1 MWIFLQKSGGEIT
14 SCIIMWHRSHNQGGW
29 RCYSTPT
36 FYRRKRIGP
45 PHGPDWWEMCLAAV
59 QQTPNRKSSRSLAF
73 QWQSG
78 PSCAQVLCYSPRPTG
93 LIPRL
98 LLNPGNETQTYCSD
112 KTTYCMYHLC
122 SDGIYV
128 YDMMAKHKRL
138 SLLRTYKQLW
148 KRRNY
153 SFQLVLGAKR
163 LWFLK
168 LWRTLTRIIYEWN
181 TWKLNLRHFQIR

>member
-1 MWIFLQKSGGEIT
+1 M
-14 SCIIMWHRSHNQGGW
+14 SCIISGIGIITGGVGW
-29 RCYSTPT
+29 GCYSTLT
-36 FYRRKRIGP
+36 LYRRKWIGP

-59 QQTPNRKSSRSLAF
+59 QRTPNCKSSRSLAF

-78 PSCAQVLCYSPRPTG
+78 QICAQVLCYSPHPTG

-98 LLNPGNETQTYCSD
+98 LLNRENETQAYCSD
-112 KTTYCMYHLC
+112 KTTYCMVPSVCRRY
-122 SDGIYV
+122 IYV
-128 YDMMAKHKRL
+128 YDMVAKHKQV

-148 KRRNY
+148 KWRNY